1 MPASGRVCQHLS
13 STGAA
18 AIWRPPKTSS
28 NGGSGRPWAKTG
40 STQCQ
45 TRCSQMP
52 APRHGKRDMAGKLG
66 LSGFRH
72 KLQCL
77 SKLPYHVSPNNCLP
91 AVMPKSLCLKC
102 HALLGKGLQ
111 SQLFQA
117 FGDKT
122 LPTASA
128 RDVTPRP
135 RNLNLPQHPDGQSN
149 CKDIRKV
156 HMATQHTKQSA

>member
-1 MPASGRVCQHLS
+1 MPASGRVCQHAARARLQS
-13 STGAA
+13 GGHPKPHPMGALVA
-18 AIWRPPKTSS
+18 PGLKLDQRNAKRGAPRP
-28 NGGSGRPWAKTG
+28 A
-40 STQCQ
+40 
-45 TRCSQMP
+45 

-122 LPTASA
+122 LPNASA